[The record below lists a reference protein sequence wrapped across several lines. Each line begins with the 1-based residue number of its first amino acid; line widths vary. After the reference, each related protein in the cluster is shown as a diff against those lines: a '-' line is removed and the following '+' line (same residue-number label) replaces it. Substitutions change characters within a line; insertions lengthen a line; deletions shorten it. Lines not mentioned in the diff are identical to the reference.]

1 MLVSCST
8 KKKSVFNR
16 AYHNVTSK
24 YNGYWNGREAQ
35 REAIKTL
42 NKNNKDNFEEVL
54 RVYPIGTKEDRR
66 SVYPQMD
73 KAIDKAGVV
82 IQKHSMLIKGKE
94 YCNWID
100 DSYLLIGK
108 SNFYKGDYL
117 AGLEI
122 FTYMQKQYQDK
133 KSRFDAALWS
143 IRTNTELLRYKTG
156 EEEILKLEADKTF
169 PKKKKGAEFATVT
182 ADFFL
187 AQADYNQA
195 IPKLEQAIAL
205 SKKGRM
211 KTRMTYILGQLYQE
225 KNDGTKAAE
234 MYTKVIKRN
243 APYEMEFNAR
253 INRALMASE
262 ESGQLAD
269 IKKELKKMARDDK
282 NVDFLD
288 RIYFALADIA
298 MDEQDKPLALDYL
311 QKSIRANTTNP
322 TQKAISYYTVGD
334 IYFDDREYPK
344 AAAYYDS
351 SYSVLPPE
359 HKQYERVK
367 AKRDNLADLVKNLK
381 VIAYQDSMLMLSEL
395 SDSEL
400 DALIADLIADVVA
413 EEERLAQVAE
423 NFGANSPQDQS
434 SNRSNNT
441 GSTWYFYNQ
450 TSISYGLQEFREKW
464 GERKLEDNWRRSNKQ
479 TVLSSGDEDG
489 VLPTDSASLSAL
501 KDPANYLKN
510 VPRTAGAIDSA
521 HITLEGA
528 LYNLG
533 VIYKDKIGDKER
545 SVEAFEDYLER
556 YPNGRYKLETFY
568 QLHLLGKAIG
578 NIELAEGYKQKI
590 ISQYPESDY
599 AKILTDPTYLAK
611 LEALKG
617 ELGRMYAR
625 AYQNYLDGEYEKTFA
640 GCDSALIA
648 FEKEDLIPKFG
659 LLRAMTIGKTDRLI
673 AYRRALENVVE
684 TYPGT
689 PEKTRAEELLGYVKG
704 LMGDV
709 QPSEK
714 EEGRTENA
722 ERGKGEEDLSG
733 GSKKGGKEKGE
744 KEKEKVEESTGEQP
758 EESNETEPEAPEIY
772 TFNFDTSHYY
782 LLVISKVGLDINKI
796 KAALSNFN
804 TEFYSIERLKIK
816 TAKLGRDNDMFYVT
830 GFKQTAKCMDYY
842 ENLKSKPELFE
853 GLEPSELNQ
862 FIISNQNFT
871 TFFRDKNVETYNAF
885 FSANYLK
892 GD

>member
-1 MLVSCST
+1 M
-8 KKKSVFNR
+8 FNR
-16 AYHNVTSK
+16 AYHNVTAK

-35 REAIKTL
+35 REALKTL

-82 IQKHSMLIKGKE
+82 IQKHSMLIKNKE

-108 SNFYKGDYL
+108 SHFYKGDYM

-133 KSRFDAALWS
+133 QSRYDAALWS

-156 EEEILKLEADKTF
+156 EEEILKLEADKNF
-169 PKKKKGAEFATVT
+169 PKKKKGAELATVT
-182 ADFFL
+182 ADFFVS
-187 AQADYNQA
+187 QADYNQA
-195 IPKLEQAIAL
+195 IPKLEQAIKL
-205 SKKGRM
+205 SKKGKM

-225 KNDGTKAAE
+225 KNDDSKAAE

-282 NVDFLD
+282 NVDYLD

-298 MDEQDKPLALDYL
+298 MDEDDKPLALDYL
-311 QKSIRANTTNP
+311 NKSIRANTTNP

-334 IYFDDREYPK
+334 IHFDDREYAK

-351 SYSVLPPE
+351 SVTVLPME

-367 AKRDNLADLVKNLK
+367 AKRDNLADLVKNLN
-381 VIAYQDSMLMLSEL
+381 VIAYQDSMIRLSDM

-400 DALIADLIADVVA
+400 DAVIADLIAEVIA
-413 EEERLAQVAE
+413 EEERLAQVTE
-423 NFGANSPQDQS
+423 NFGANSPQNTNT
-434 SNRSNNT
+434 NRSNNT
-441 GSTWYFYNQ
+441 GGTWYFYNQ

-464 GERKLEDNWRRSNKQ
+464 GDRKLEDNWRRQNKQ
-479 TVLSSGDEDG
+479 TVLSGEEENAA
-489 VLPTDSASLSAL
+489 LPTDSASLSAL
-501 KDPANYLKN
+501 KDPETYRSN

-521 HITLEGA
+521 HATLEGA

-533 VIYKDKIGDKER
+533 VIYKDKIGDLEK
-545 SVEAFEDYLER
+545 SIEAFENYLER
-556 YPNGRYKLETFY
+556 YPNGRYKLETYY
-568 QLHLLGKAIG
+568 QLHLLGKASG
-578 NIELAEGYKQKI
+578 NVELAEGYKQKI
-590 ISQYPESDY
+590 ISMYPESDY

-617 ELGRMYAR
+617 ELGRMYQR
-625 AYQNYLDGEYEKTFA
+625 AYQNYLDAEYELTFA

-659 LLRAMTIGKTDRLI
+659 LLRAMAIGKTDRLI
-673 AYRRALENVVE
+673 AYRRALEDVVA

-689 PEKTRAEELLGYVKG
+689 PEKVRAEELLGYVKG
-704 LMGDV
+704 LMGEG
-709 QPSEK
+709 PSS
-714 EEGRTENA
+714 EGGASGGTS
-722 ERGKGEEDLSG
+722 KGEEGKAESKSG
-733 GSKKGGKEKGE
+733 SEKGMKEGSKEKSKEA
-744 KEKEKVEESTGEQP
+744 VP
-758 EESNETEPEAPEIY
+758 EESNNSEESESEEPELY
-772 TFNFDTSHYY
+772 TFNFDTTHYY
-782 LLVISKVGLDINKI
+782 LLVIGKEGLDGNSI
-796 KAALSNFN
+796 KSALSDFN
-804 TEFYSIERLKIK
+804 NEAYSIERLKVK
-816 TAKLGRDNDMFYVT
+816 SAKLGRDKDMFYVT

-853 GLEPSELNQ
+853 GVEASELNQ

-871 TFFRDKNVETYNAF
+871 AFFRDKNLETYGSF
-885 FSANYLK
+885 FETNYLK
-892 GD
+892 AD

>member
-1 MLVSCST
+1 M
-8 KKKSVFNR
+8 FNR
-16 AYHNVTSK
+16 AYHNVTAK

-35 REAIKTL
+35 REALKTL

-66 SVYPQMD
+66 TVYPQMD

-82 IQKHSMLIKGKE
+82 IQKHSMLIKNKE

-108 SNFYKGDYL
+108 SHFYKGDYM

-122 FTYMQKQYQDK
+122 FTYMQKQYQDRQ
-133 KSRFDAALWS
+133 SRYDAALWS

-156 EEEILKLEADKTF
+156 EEEILKLEADKDF
-169 PKKKKGAEFATVT
+169 PKKKKGAELATVT
-182 ADFFL
+182 ADFFVS
-187 AQADYNQA
+187 QADYNQA
-195 IPKLEQAIAL
+195 IPKLEQAIKL
-205 SKKGRM
+205 SKKGKM

-225 KNDGTKAAE
+225 KNDDSKAAE

-282 NVDFLD
+282 NVDYLD

-298 MDEQDKPLALDYL
+298 MDEEDKPLALDYL
-311 QKSIRANTTNP
+311 NKSIRANTSNP

-334 IYFDDREYPK
+334 IHFDDREYAK

-351 SYSVLPPE
+351 SVTVLPME

-367 AKRDNLADLVKNLK
+367 AKRDNLADLVKNLN
-381 VIAYQDSMLMLSEL
+381 VIAYQDSMIRLSDM

-400 DALIADLIADVVA
+400 DAVIADLIAEVVA
-413 EEERLAQVAE
+413 EEERLAQVTE
-423 NFGANSPQDQS
+423 NFGANSPQNTNT
-434 SNRSNNT
+434 NRSNNT
-441 GSTWYFYNQ
+441 GGTWYFYNQ

-464 GERKLEDNWRRSNKQ
+464 GERKLEDNWRRQNKQ
-479 TVLSSGDEDG
+479 TVLSGDDEDAA
-489 VLPTDSASLSAL
+489 LPTDSASLSAL
-501 KDPANYLKN
+501 KDPETYRSN

-521 HITLEGA
+521 HATLEGA

-533 VIYKDKIGDKER
+533 VIYKDKIGDLEK

-556 YPNGRYKLETFY
+556 YPNGRYKLETYY

-578 NIELAEGYKQKI
+578 DIELAEGYKQKI
-590 ISQYPESDY
+590 ISMYPESDY

-617 ELGRMYAR
+617 ELGRMYER
-625 AYQNYLDGEYEKTFA
+625 AYQNYLDAEYELTFA

-648 FEKEDLIPKFG
+648 FETEDLIPKFG

-673 AYRRALENVVE
+673 AYRRALEDVVA

-689 PEKTRAEELLGYVKG
+689 PEKVRAEELLGYVKG
-704 LMGDV
+704 LMGEG
-709 QPSEK
+709 PSS
-714 EEGRTENA
+714 EEGGANSGSSKGE
-722 ERGKGEEDLSG
+722 EGKGEPKG
-733 GSKKGGKEKGE
+733 GSEKGGKEKSGE
-744 KEKEKVEESTGEQP
+744 EKLKE
-758 EESNETEPEAPEIY
+758 EESNNSEEPESEEPELY
-772 TFNFDTSHYY
+772 TFNFDTTHYY
-782 LLVISKVGLDINKI
+782 LLVIGKEGLNGNSI
-796 KAALSNFN
+796 KTALSNFN
-804 TEFYSIERLKIK
+804 NEAYSIERLKVK
-816 TAKLGRDNDMFYVT
+816 SAKLGRDKDMFYVT
-830 GFKQTAKCMDYY
+830 GFKQTAKCLDYY

-853 GLEPSELNQ
+853 GVEASELNQ

-871 TFFRDKNVETYNAF
+871 AFFRDKNLETYGSF
-885 FSANYLK
+885 FETNYLK

>member
-1 MLVSCST
+1 MLLLLVSCST

-16 AYHNVTSK
+16 AYHNVTAK

-35 REAIKTL
+35 REALKTL

-82 IQKHSMLIKGKE
+82 IQKHSMLIKNKE

-108 SNFYKGDYL
+108 SHFYKGDYM

-133 KSRFDAALWS
+133 LSRYDAALWS

-156 EEEILKLEADKTF
+156 EEEILKLEADKNF
-169 PKKKKGAEFATVT
+169 PKKKKGAELATVT

-187 AQADYNQA
+187 SQADYNQA
-195 IPKLEQAIAL
+195 IPKLEQAIKL
-205 SKKGRM
+205 SKKGKM

-225 KNDGTKAAE
+225 KNDDSKAAE

-282 NVDFLD
+282 NVDYLD

-298 MDEQDKPLALDYL
+298 MDEDDKPLALDYL
-311 QKSIRANTTNP
+311 NKSIRANTTNP

-334 IYFDDREYPK
+334 IHFDDREYAK

-351 SYSVLPPE
+351 SVTVLPME

-367 AKRDNLADLVKNLK
+367 AKRDNLADLVKNLN
-381 VIAYQDSMLMLSEL
+381 VIAYQDSMIRLSDM

-400 DALIADLIADVVA
+400 DAVIADLIAEVIA
-413 EEERLAQVAE
+413 EEERLAQVTE
-423 NFGANSPQDQS
+423 NFGANSPQNTNT
-434 SNRSNNT
+434 NRSNNT
-441 GSTWYFYNQ
+441 GGTWYFYNQ

-464 GERKLEDNWRRSNKQ
+464 GDRKLEDNWRRQNKQ
-479 TVLSSGDEDG
+479 TVISGEEENAA
-489 VLPTDSASLSAL
+489 LPTDSASLSAL
-501 KDPANYLKN
+501 KDPETYRSN

-521 HITLEGA
+521 HATLEGA

-533 VIYKDKIGDKER
+533 VIYKDKIGDLEK
-545 SVEAFEDYLER
+545 SIEAFENYLER

-568 QLHLLGKAIG
+568 QLHLLGKASG
-578 NIELAEGYKQKI
+578 NVELAEGYKQKI
-590 ISQYPESDY
+590 ISMYPDSDY

-617 ELGRMYAR
+617 ELGRMYER
-625 AYQNYLDGEYEKTFA
+625 AYQNYLDAEYELTFA

-659 LLRAMTIGKTDRLI
+659 LLRAMAIGKTDRLI
-673 AYRRALENVVE
+673 AYRRALEDVVA

-689 PEKTRAEELLGYVKG
+689 PEKVRAEELLGYVKG
-704 LMGDV
+704 LMGEG
-709 QPSEK
+709 PSSEESGEGGGASKGEK
-714 EEGRTENA
+714 
-722 ERGKGEEDLSG
+722 GKGEPKG
-733 GSKKGGKEKGE
+733 GSEKGMKEAGKEKS
-744 KEKEKVEESTGEQP
+744 KEAVP
-758 EESNETEPEAPEIY
+758 EESNNSEESESEEPELY
-772 TFNFDTSHYY
+772 TFNFDTTHYY
-782 LLVISKVGLDINKI
+782 LLVIGKEGLDGNII
-796 KAALSNFN
+796 KSALSDFN
-804 TEFYSIERLKIK
+804 NEAYSIERLKVK
-816 TAKLGRDNDMFYVT
+816 SAKLGRDKDMFYVT

-853 GLEPSELNQ
+853 GVEPSELNQ

-871 TFFRDKNVETYNAF
+871 AFFRDKNLETYGSF
-885 FSANYLK
+885 FETNYLK
-892 GD
+892 AD